1 MIRIL
6 HLSDIH
12 FSMKRS
18 DIGFDPDLDVRN
30 EVTRDIRRLVSRI
43 GRIDAVIVSGDIAFA
58 GKRPEFEVAA
68 AWLDEVCNACE
79 CEVSAVFV
87 TPGNHDVDRD
97 VVLKNSLILDAQDA
111 IRRGADTVARDS
123 LLMRRLGEPGSAKLM
138 FAPLAEFNE
147 FAARYDCAFSPTHD
161 DFAWEFDFE
170 LDDGSVLRV
179 RGMNSTLLSGPN
191 DSQHSL
197 MLGRSAYT
205 TLSYPGVE
213 YCVVAHHPPSW
224 LLDQDAVETSIN
236 ARTRIQLF
244 GHQHDQRILQGRDF
258 VRLYA
263 GSVNPHRS
271 EPQWQPGYNVIE
283 VSILPEEPRRMRV
296 DVHARQWS
304 RNPLEFTCLAD
315 KYDAQVHRNEIR
327 LEPWTRP
334 APAQLP
340 TESSAAVSAETA
352 IEEPGVSLRGLTNR
366 FFRLTASQKN
376 EITGHLNLVHDS
388 DSTLADHERH
398 KRALMR
404 AGEDARLK
412 ELTDLIAE
420 MESR

>member
-1 MIRIL
+1 
-6 HLSDIH
+6 
-12 FSMKRS
+12 
-18 DIGFDPDLDVRN
+18 
-30 EVTRDIRRLVSRI
+30 
-43 GRIDAVIVSGDIAFA
+43 
-58 GKRPEFEVAA
+58 
-68 AWLDEVCNACE
+68 
-79 CEVSAVFV
+79 
-87 TPGNHDVDRD
+87 
-97 VVLKNSLILDAQDA
+97 
-111 IRRGADTVARDS
+111 
-123 LLMRRLGEPGSAKLM
+123 
-138 FAPLAEFNE
+138 
-147 FAARYDCAFSPTHD
+147 
-161 DFAWEFDFE
+161 
-170 LDDGSVLRV
+170 
-179 RGMNSTLLSGPN
+179 
-191 DSQHSL
+191 
-197 MLGRSAYT
+197 
-205 TLSYPGVE
+205 
-213 YCVVAHHPPSW
+213 
-224 LLDQDAVETSIN
+224 
-236 ARTRIQLF
+236 
-244 GHQHDQRILQGRDF
+244 
-258 VRLYA
+258 
-263 GSVNPHRS
+263 
-271 EPQWQPGYNVIE
+271 
-283 VSILPEEPRRMRV
+283 MRV